1 MTKKIARVS
10 IRLRDQRCDHA
21 RNIRPRLR
29 ERPVSG
35 QRTDLIVPKKVLD
48 KIRIDEIS
56 AVDIPAQEGARMA
69 IMKRGAPGDEPGN
82 KGKGGGQDFSKGA
95 ALTTSEDGHAHLIRD
110 KDFDG
115 VAVNAG
121 ETSYQTSEGSESGHS
136 HPWIRL
142 EDGSLVIGESDG
154 HTHTIAAIAAKRAT
168 QGEPDMSKSIE
179 KQLEEALAEIEKM
192 KGESATA
199 LAKAADDLSK
209 ARDDRIRAA
218 MSSSERKRF
227 DGLSDDDRKT
237 FLAGNKKKRG
247 EEMAK
252 WSDSDPVIYK
262 AENGTEY
269 RASQSEI
276 AEIVKSA
283 DADRKETRLAKAEA
297 ADAKIE
303 KRISVEFPAFPNA
316 AAAGALLKA
325 AEGIEDETLRKD
337 AETLLKTSNAAI
349 ASLAESAGVGG
360 DGGESQFAK
369 ASDTFGVKVAEI
381 RKRDDCSHQVAMS
394 KAREENPD
402 LFKAMN
408 EVAEAA

>member
-1 MTKKIARVS
+1 MPKKI
-10 IRLRDQRCDHA
+10 
-21 RNIRPRLR
+21 
-29 ERPVSG
+29 
-35 QRTDLIVPKKVLD
+35 LD

-69 IMKRGAPGDEPGN
+69 IMKRGAPGD
-82 KGKGGGQDFSKGA
+82 KGSGGGQDFSKGA
-95 ALTTSEDGHAHLIRD
+95 ALTTSEDGHAHLIRE

-115 VAVNAG
+115 VVVNAG
-121 ETSYQTSEGSESGHS
+121 ETSYQTSGGAESGHS

-154 HTHTIAAIAAKRAT
+154 HTHQIAAIAAKRSN
-168 QGEPDMSKSIE
+168 QGEPDMSKSVE

-192 KGESATA
+192 KGDATTA
-199 LAKAADDLSK
+199 LAKADDDLAK
-209 ARDDRIRAA
+209 ARHDRIKAG
-218 MSSSERKRF
+218 MSASERKRF
-227 DGLSDDDRKT
+227 DGLSDDDKKT

-252 WSDSDPVIYK
+252 WSESDPVIYK

-269 RASQSEI
+269 RASQREI

-283 DADRKETRLAKAEA
+283 DADRAETRLAKAEA

-325 AEGIEDETLRKD
+325 AEGIKDDTLRKD

-349 ASLAESAGVGG
+349 ASLAENNGVGG
-360 DGGESQFAK
+360 DGGESSFAK
-369 ASDTFGVKVAEI
+369 AAENFDVKVAEI
-381 RKRDDCSHQVAMS
+381 RKRDDCSHQAAMA
-394 KAREENPD
+394 KAREEHPD

>member
-1 MTKKIARVS
+1 MTKKIGWGS
-10 IRLRDQRCDHA
+10 IGVRDQRCDHA
-21 RNIRPRLR
+21 RNIRPQLR
-29 ERPVSG
+29 ERAILG
-35 QRTDLIVPKKVLD
+35 QRNDLIVPKKILD

-56 AVDIPAQEGARMA
+56 AVDIPAQQGARMA
-69 IMKRGAPGDEPGN
+69 IMKRGQPGDGAGD
-82 KGKGGGQDFSKGA
+82 KGEDFSKGA
-95 ALTTSEDGHAHLIRD
+95 ALTTSEDGHAHLIRE

-115 VAVNAG
+115 NVVNAG
-121 ETSYQTSEGSESGHS
+121 ETSYQTSEGADSGHS

-154 HTHTIAAIAAKRAT
+154 HTHSIAAIAAKRAT
-168 QGEPDMSKSIE
+168 QGDPEMSKSIE

-192 KGESATA
+192 KGESETA

-209 ARDDRIRAA
+209 ARDDRIRAG
-218 MSSSERKRF
+218 MSASERKRF

-237 FLAGNKKKRG
+237 FLSGSRKKRG

-252 WSDSDPVIYK
+252 WSDADPVIYK
-262 AENGTEY
+262 AENGTAY

-303 KRISVEFPAFPNA
+303 KRISVDFPAFPNA

-349 ASLAESAGVGG
+349 AALAENAGVGG
-360 DGGESQFAK
+360 DGGESSFAK
-369 ASDTFGVKVAEI
+369 ASDNFDVKVAEI
-381 RKRDDCSHQVAMS
+381 RKRDDCTNQAAMA